1 VLAKLRAAMAQVM
14 AAPDVQEL
22 FAKSG
27 GQVPKGSM
35 AEQEAKVRGDI
46 ERWTKLIREAGV
58 KGD

>member
-1 VLAKLRAAMAQVM
+1 MAM
-14 AAPDVQEL
+14 PDVQEL

-27 GQVPKGSM
+27 GQIPKGTP
-35 AEQEAKVRGDI
+35 AEQEAKVRSDI